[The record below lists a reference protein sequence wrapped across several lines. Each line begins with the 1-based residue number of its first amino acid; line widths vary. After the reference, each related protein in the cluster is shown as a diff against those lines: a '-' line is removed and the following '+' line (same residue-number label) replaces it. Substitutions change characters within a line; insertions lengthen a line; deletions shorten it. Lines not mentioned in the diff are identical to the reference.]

1 MSKKELAISIKNE
14 TETIKRI
21 KEFLE
26 ETKIELYKV
35 SLPDEVQVKLSKFLN
50 QDVLLLVSPKKN
62 KKYRVFDE
70 KNEKFIDFGDIRFED
85 FTKHKD
91 DKQRQRYLN
100 RATNTKGNWKK
111 NKFSPNNLAINGL
124 WETETKV

>member
-1 MSKKELAISIKNE
+1 MSKKELSIASKNE
-14 TETIKRI
+14 MENKRRLQ
-21 KEFLE
+21 KFLE
-26 ETKIELYKV
+26 DKKIELYNV
-35 SLPDEVQVKLSKFLN
+35 SHPDEVEVKLSKWLN

-91 DKQRQRYLN
+91 DNRRNRCLN
-100 RATNTKGNWKK
+100 RATNMKGDWKK
-111 NKFSPNNLAINGL
+111 NKFSPNNLSINGL
-124 WETETKV
+124 W

>member
-1 MSKKELAISIKNE
+1 MSKKELSIASKNE
-14 TETIKRI
+14 AENKRRI
-21 KEFLE
+21 QKFLE
-26 ETKIELYKV
+26 DKKVELYKV
-35 SLPDEVQVKLSKFLN
+35 SLPDEVQVKLSKWLN

-91 DKQRQRYLN
+91 DNRRNRYLN
-100 RATNTKGNWKK
+100 RATNMKGDWKK
-111 NKFSPNNLAINGL
+111 NKFSPNNLSINGL
-124 WETETKV
+124 W

>member
-1 MSKKELAISIKNE
+1 MSKKELSIASKNE
-14 TETIKRI
+14 MENKRRI
-21 KEFLE
+21 QKFLE
-26 ETKIELYKV
+26 DKKVELYKV
-35 SLPDEVQVKLSKFLN
+35 SLPDEVQVKLSKWLN

-62 KKYRVFDE
+62 KKYRVYDE

-91 DKQRQRYLN
+91 DKRRNRYLN
-100 RATNTKGNWKK
+100 RATNTKGDWKK

-124 WETETKV
+124 W